1 MTACPEF
8 ASDLTRTPVATCARF
23 CLCRMSVASRAS
35 LQGRRKRSRCYRGCR
50 ACHKAV
56 RQQHP
61 HPTRRR
67 NAQTVCRRCAYPQLR
82 QRRSRYARC
91 CRACHRA
98 VKRRQRPLNPCPTV
112 SRHNAQTVCRRCAC
126 LQLRSRPSDALARHC
141 VLKRFKISSWLAKK
155 LLLQCS
161 PTTPTLHE
169 ATPEPQ
175 NTQ

>member
-1 MTACPEF
+1 MTGCLEF

-35 LQGRRKRSRCYRGCR
+35 LQGRRRRSRCCRGCR
-50 ACHKAV
+50 ACHEAV

-67 NAQTVCRRCAYPQLR
+67 NAQTVCRHCAYPQMR
-82 QRRSRYARC
+82 QRRSRCARC

-98 VKRRQRPLNPCPTV
+98 VRRRQRQLHPYPMTA
-112 SRHNAQTVCRRCAC
+112 SRPNAQTVCRPCAC
-126 LQLRSRPSDALARHC
+126 PQLRSRPSTTSALHM
-141 VLKRFKISSWLAKK
+141 
-155 LLLQCS
+155 
-161 PTTPTLHE
+161 